1 MFGFMNG
8 KAINVRTWL
17 AAVIAAV
24 LNLLPVVGSTTDGS
38 SPTASTVAI
47 TGATAGTT
55 GATSGTNAPAG
66 PFSTAPTENL
76 YQIASHLSLRHKSVS
91 TVVSVP
97 AGLPITNNVEIS
109 VLFGTQRLTRNYSRA
124 TINRLLFNFDPL
136 EGAKRRENVTISL
149 RDDTPAGPKTYT
161 LLWFV
166 DLEPLFDLT
175 ISPLGFIALSAC
187 DLFSPADPVIRWV
200 DAQGTPHHVEL
211 DGDAGRITTGF
222 AGTWREV
229 GVSNGLTA
237 PVPIWHES
245 DPTFPP
251 SFDAPAS
258 VGPSVLPGQSH
269 HYSQV
274 EDGGDCDGRFDYD
287 LTLTVR
293 TFLLL

>member
-1 MFGFMNG
+1 MFGSMNG
-8 KAINVRTWL
+8 TIVNVRTWV
-17 AAVIAAV
+17 AALVAAA
-24 LNLLPVVGSTTDGS
+24 LNLLPAPGSAADGTS
-38 SPTASTVAI
+38 PPTATATVI
-47 TGATAGTT
+47 GATTGTT
-55 GATSGTNAPAG
+55 GSTSGTNAPAG

-109 VLFGTQRLTRNYSRA
+109 VLFGTERLTRNYSRA

-136 EGAKRRENVTISL
+136 DGAKRRENVTITL
-149 RDDTPAGPKTYT
+149 RDDTPAGPKTYA

-200 DAQGTPHHVEL
+200 DAEGTPRHVEL

-237 PVPIWHES
+237 PEPIWHES
-245 DPTFPP
+245 DPTFPL

-258 VGPSVLPGQSH
+258 VGPPVLPGQSH
-269 HYSQV
+269 HYSDV

-287 LTLTVR
+287 VSLVLR